1 MTRRIIVHSLDH
13 AVAAAAASAAL
24 QLPVTLQ
31 GAPGAGTYAGPA
43 WFLAVIAEAQAAHP
57 GARLDAVIDCA
68 DEAGSALAALRAGCK
83 RVRFSG
89 RADVAAR
96 LAEIAAAQGALI
108 EGGEPAEALDLLGRR
123 DPEAASREWLAGTA
137 PRHEHLSS
145 D

>member
-1 MTRRIIVHSLDH
+1 VTRRIIVHSLDH

-31 GAPGAGTYAGPA
+31 GAPGAGTYAGPT
-43 WFLAVIAEAQAAHP
+43 WFLAVVAEAQAAYP

-68 DEAGSALAALRAGCK
+68 DEAGSVLAALRTGCK

-96 LAEIAAAQGALI
+96 LAEIAAAQGAEI
-108 EGGEPAEALDLLGRR
+108 EGGEAVDALDLLGQR
-123 DPEAASREWLAGTA
+123 DPAAAARAWLAGTDQSQ
-137 PRHEHLSS
+137 EHLRS